1 MNVKSSILHAW
12 IHWKTLFQGWSYPDL
27 SPTQPQGWKPG
38 ICSDHGVTPCRC
50 ALVMLAPEA
59 QLLLCLSTAQQQSS
73 LVTSLCASPAQH
85 QHPDYTNLSFLN
97 NMSTFIQHRHFMK
110 RPFPDAC
117 ITHWL
122 ILEDISYYFS
132 TVFYLDF
139 TSALVPI
146 KEGKRESKQGR
157 KKGRFG
163 AEIVAILR
171 TQKEDGENYLS
182 THFNS
187 QILDLALHSRSVFD
201 LLRALL

>member
-1 MNVKSSILHAW
+1 
-12 IHWKTLFQGWSYPDL
+12 
-27 SPTQPQGWKPG
+27 
-38 ICSDHGVTPCRC
+38 
-50 ALVMLAPEA
+50 
-59 QLLLCLSTAQQQSS
+59 
-73 LVTSLCASPAQH
+73 
-85 QHPDYTNLSFLN
+85 
-97 NMSTFIQHRHFMK
+97 MSTFIQHRHFMK

-117 ITHWL
+117 ITHSL